1 MTVKILSDMKYLD
14 RADLNTEKNVV
25 KKLIE
30 GNENSFKKLFD
41 QYHQDVF
48 AYSRSLVKIDAQ
60 AEEITQ
66 DVFVKVWTY
75 RKKLDPDSSFKSFI
89 FTITRNLCFNF
100 LKKAAN
106 DKALAEEVFYNNQR
120 SQKLCDTK
128 LIEEDYER
136 FGRLAIDSLPP
147 RCGLIYN
154 MSRNQDKSYNEIACE
169 LNISINTVKNQM
181 SKALDI
187 IRHYL
192 VTHGDIVFL
201 LMVFLEGY

>member
-1 MTVKILSDMKYLD
+1 MYRTN
-14 RADLNTEKNVV
+14 LNTERDEV

-30 GNENSFKKLFD
+30 GNENSFRKLFK
-41 QYHQDVF
+41 QYHQDVLS
-48 AYSRSLVKIDAQ
+48 YSRSLVKIDAQ

-75 RKKLDPDSSFKSFI
+75 RKSLKPELSFKSFV

-106 DKALAEEVFYNNQR
+106 DRALAEEVFYNNQR
-120 SQKLCDTK
+120 SQKHCDTK
-128 LIEEDYER
+128 LIEEDYEKL
-136 FGRLAIDSLPP
+136 GVLAIDSLPP
-147 RCGLIYN
+147 RCRLIYN

-169 LNISINTVKNQM
+169 LNISVNTVKNQM

-187 IRHYL
+187 IRNFL
-192 VTHGDIVFL
+192 VVNGDIVFL
-201 LMVFLEGY
+201 AMFFLEDI

>member
-1 MTVKILSDMKYLD
+1 MKLEE
-14 RADLNTEKNVV
+14 LNTEKNVV

-41 QYHQDVF
+41 KYHQDIFV
-48 AYSRSLVKIDAQ
+48 YSKSLVKIDAQ
-60 AEEITQ
+60 AEEVTQ

-75 RKKLDPDSSFKSFI
+75 RKNLDPNLSFKSLI
-89 FTITRNLCFNF
+89 FTIARNLCFNF

-128 LIEEDYER
+128 LIEEDYEKL
-136 FGRLAIDSLPP
+136 GRLAIDSLPP
-147 RCGLIYN
+147 RCRLIYN
-154 MSRNQDKSYNEIACE
+154 MSRNQDRSYNEIACE

-181 SKALDI
+181 SKALNS
-187 IRHYL
+187 IRRYL
-192 VTHGDIVFL
+192 MTHGDIVFL